1 MDVWHFWLSIA
12 VFFALIVA
20 IVLLCVRKYKDK
32 HRINKLE
39 KSLDDLELYFKQLAE
54 EMTVVNERNLQTMS
68 EKIESMK
75 QLLEVADKKILMADD
90 ILRSV
95 DDGLAVI
102 KERNVSLNP
111 LVPKKNRDE
120 YDIAIQD
127 INFQLSKFDKHLNH
141 LLVRI
146 SNLEKGEFPEGVSLL
161 SGNLFAGDFGK
172 RINEMISKEVAERIK
187 AIDNVADIKER
198 LLKDIVSD
206 VSNVIT
212 DKVSDEISAQL
223 SFLTSEFDK
232 IANAAIEMDESITNV
247 KVLEPSGGITSK
259 DSSGKVTIL
268 YPPNPTDDEGVEIPS
283 DVNDD
288 VLKKILDD
296 SQTVD
301 YRLIK
306 GQVMDLY
313 DKGYT
318 IPKIVESLKMSR
330 GEIELII
337 KMKNMKKVAV
347 GG

>member
-39 KSLDDLELYFKQLAE
+39 KSLGDLELYFKQLAE

-111 LVPKKNRDE
+111 LVPKKMNDE

-127 INFQLSKFDKHLNH
+127 INYKLNSFDKKLSY
-141 LLVRI
+141 LLTRI
-146 SNLEKGEFPEGVSLL
+146 TNLEKGEFPEGVSLL
-161 SGNLFAGDFGK
+161 NGNLFTGDFGK
-172 RINEMISKEVAERIK
+172 RIHEMISKEVAERIK
-187 AIDNVADIKER
+187 AIDNIADIKER
-198 LLKDIVSD
+198 LLKDIVSE

-212 DKVSDEISAQL
+212 DKVSGEISAQL
-223 SFLTSEFDK
+223 SFLTSEFDN
-232 IANAAIEMDESITNV
+232 IANAAIEMDESITNN
-247 KVLEPSGGITSK
+247 KVLDPSGDITKK
-259 DSSGKVTIL
+259 DSSGKVTVL
-268 YPPNPTDDEGVEIPS
+268 YPPKSTDGGDVEISS
-283 DVNDD
+283 DVNNETIA
-288 VLKKILDD
+288 KILDG
-296 SQTVD
+296 SEPVD
-301 YRLIK
+301 YSLTT
-306 GQVMDLY
+306 GQVMELY
-313 DKGYT
+313 DQGYT
-318 IPKIVESLKMSR
+318 IPKIVESLRMSR

-337 KMKNMKKVAV
+337 KVNNMKKVAV